1 MSKLRQLFP
10 GASLILVI
18 LASSGILPCV
28 QACNTAC
35 KRNRLANNQCYKNAL
50 NGDPELPNFLL
61 CRNAFLLP
69 GATFP
74 ASFATMTSLERI
86 ELDNAQMVGTIPPEI
101 GLLTDLNWLEIA
113 NNAFTGGIPT
123 QFGKLTRLNVLS
135 GSGML
140 AEAPTTLPSE
150 VGKMTNLFRLDLK
163 GNKIEGTVPTQI
175 GELVSLTSL
184 LLNCNSD
191 TCNNFEGQC
200 LLKHPST
207 IALLLTRRW
216 NRVSL
221 LRRARIM

>member
-28 QACNTAC
+28 QAVCNTAC
-35 KRNRLANNQCYKNAL
+35 KRNRLANSQCYKNAL
-50 NGDPELPNFLL
+50 NGDPEQQKFLL
-61 CRNAFLLP
+61 CDATLT

-191 TCNNFEGQC
+191 DTCNNFEGQC